1 VNPEQTE
8 RLIRHELSRRRALSR
23 RAFVRGAFAVTAG
36 GAALYTIGCGSGDD
50 DPAPAASATTSGGA
64 ETPSGMSTPGGG
76 AELRPV
82 LLTSEFVAG
91 ENNRFAVGLL
101 QGARFV
107 KDAAV
112 HARFFKIGDDGQTGE
127 FRGEGDLRFVELNVE
142 GAHAHDSST
151 GEAFSDDQVSFY
163 VANTP
168 FDAAGAWGVEL
179 AVTPE
184 GDASPVS
191 VQVPFEV
198 LSEPKSPALGSVPP
212 ASENDTAATNPNGES
227 LCSRDPACP
236 LHDKVIAD
244 VLGKGRPLVVQF
256 STPAFC
262 ESRFCGPVLEVL
274 LNQMPEYR
282 EKVDFIHIEVWQ
294 DFQLRKYREANLEW
308 NLPTEPYTFL
318 MNGEGEVVGKIE
330 AVFTEEE
337 LKNALDQLAAL

>member
-1 VNPEQTE
+1 VTPERTE
-8 RLIRHELSRRRALSR
+8 RLIRRALSR
-23 RAFVRGAFAVTAG
+23 RAFVRSAFVTTAGAAALYALGCGSDDGDETTAPSSTAAGQTPQAMSTAG
-36 GAALYTIGCGSGDD
+36 GS
-50 DPAPAASATTSGGA
+50 
-64 ETPSGMSTPGGG
+64 
-76 AELRPV
+76 ELRPA

-101 QGARFV
+101 QGARLV

-112 HARFFKIGDDGQTGE
+112 HARFYKIGDDGQTGE

-151 GEAFSDDQVSFY
+151 GDAFSDDQVSFY

-168 FDAAGAWGVEL
+168 FDDAGRWGVEL

-184 GDASPVS
+184 GDDAPVS

-198 LSEPKSPALGSVPP
+198 LSAPKSPALGTVPP
-212 ASENDTAATNPNGES
+212 ASQNDTTTTNPNSES
-227 LCSRDPACP
+227 LCSRDPICP

-274 LNQMPEYR
+274 LSQMPEYQD
-282 EKVDFIHIEVWQ
+282 KMDFIHIEVWQ
-294 DFQLRKYREANLEW
+294 DFQLKKYREANLEW

-337 LKNALDQLAAL
+337 LANALGQLAAL

>member
-1 VNPEQTE
+1 
-8 RLIRHELSRRRALSR
+8 
-23 RAFVRGAFAVTAG
+23 
-36 GAALYTIGCGSGDD
+36 
-50 DPAPAASATTSGGA
+50 
-64 ETPSGMSTPGGG
+64 
-76 AELRPV
+76 
-82 LLTSEFVAG
+82 LTSEFVAG

-101 QGARFV
+101 QGAKLV
-107 KDAAV
+107 KDAGV
-112 HARFFKIGDDGQTGE
+112 HARFFKIGEDGETGE

-179 AVTPE
+179 AVTPQ
-184 GDASPVS
+184 GGASPVS
-191 VQVPFEV
+191 VQVPFDV
-198 LSEPKSPALGSVPP
+198 LSESKSPALGSVPP
-212 ASENDTAATNPNGES
+212 ASQNDTAATNPNSES
-227 LCSRDPACP
+227 LCSRDPVCP

-274 LNQMPEYR
+274 LTQMPDYQD
-282 EKVDFIHIEVWQ
+282 KVDFIHIEVWQ
-294 DFQLRKYREANLEW
+294 DFQLKKYREANIEW

-318 MNGEGEVVGKIE
+318 MNGDGEVVGKIE